1 MELMIKYE
9 RILDYL
15 ETDIKYELSDIIDEI
30 HEHCVKKY
38 IRSLKYD
45 VEVMSEK
52 ETIESDFEKVIE
64 HTLNVMFSNIIED
77 FEIRIK
83 SFRKKIKHKIKSRK
97 PPLDPNVENIN
108 RSYNQNLNPGHRFG
122 NRPL

>member
-1 MELMIKYE
+1 MESKMELMIKYE

-15 ETDIKYELSDIIDEI
+15 ETDIKYELSDIIDEM
-30 HEHCVKKY
+30 HEHSVKKY

-64 HTLNVMFSNIIED
+64 HTVNVMFSNIIED

-83 SFRKKIKHKIKSRK
+83 SFRKKIKHRSQIQNPIPKSNTEIKSIIQSTYS
-97 PPLDPNVENIN
+97 V
-108 RSYNQNLNPGHRFG
+108 G
-122 NRPL
+122 